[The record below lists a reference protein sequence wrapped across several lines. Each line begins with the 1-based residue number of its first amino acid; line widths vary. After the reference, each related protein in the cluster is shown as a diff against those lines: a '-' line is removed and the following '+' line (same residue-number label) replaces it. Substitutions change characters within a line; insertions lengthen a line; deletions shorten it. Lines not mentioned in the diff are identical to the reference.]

1 MSRHFA
7 CDVSRQRLNL
17 MLDNVLV
24 LSHCNMVHN
33 TIKTAQICK
42 VAMCKDVWPNLGCS
56 LLNYVQL
63 PSQLRVTISLSFS
76 LSLKT
81 LSLSR
86 FSLSRSSLSRFC
98 AKETPYL
105 SLSKSLKVSQSPP
118 MSQESRVGIISTK
131 RTEND
136 NCVYMTSHIGV
147 LHCSFS

>member
-1 MSRHFA
+1 
-7 CDVSRQRLNL
+7 

-76 LSLKT
+76 LSLSRP
-81 LSLSR
+81 SLSQG
-86 FSLSRSSLSRFC
+86 FLCQGPLSQGFVPR
-98 AKETPYL
+98 K
-105 SLSKSLKVSQSPP
+105 
-118 MSQESRVGIISTK
+118 
-131 RTEND
+131 
-136 NCVYMTSHIGV
+136 
-147 LHCSFS
+147 LHT